1 MRNDVCTLIS
11 LYTSGVKQERKET
24 EVYCE
29 KKSAGRTEYYA
40 AYAVGLRPRFVLS
53 VDPMDFEDASGP
65 GGELPSMVVYGG
77 KEYNI
82 YRDYN
87 TDESAIEL
95 TVG

>member
-11 LYTSGVKQERKET
+11 IYTSGAKQERKET

-29 KKSAGRTEYYA
+29 KKSAGRTEYSA
-40 AYAVGLRPRFVLS
+40 AYAVGLRTRFVLS
-53 VDPMDFEDASGP
+53 VDPMDFA